1 MPQKQVRRR
10 AGNRYT
16 PKRLGPVLY
25 RREGQWSPRAC
36 PLFRRRTLLGGMHGI
51 LTMSTEFLPPE
62 AGLMLGSEMT
72 VLGKVTSV
80 LDQEDSTDLLRRSS
94 LGYFPQERVQQ
105 LLDQLDT
112 SLRLSLP
119 QVVIR
124 GPGVQ
129 LVPLAV
135 FV

>member
-1 MPQKQVRRR
+1 
-10 AGNRYT
+10 
-16 PKRLGPVLY
+16 
-25 RREGQWSPRAC
+25 
-36 PLFRRRTLLGGMHGI
+36 MHGI
-51 LTMSTEFLPPE
+51 LTMFTEFLPPE